1 MIEAHNR
8 TATGWRGMIAASST
22 ALVVVLAPAAVPD
35 TADATA
41 GGSTVG
47 GNTHPV
53 VTWGASADR
62 TDATMSDKT
71 VRNIVHTSVTGSDLR
86 VSLSNAFGTVPVTFD
101 SVYVGDASD
110 GSASVTGNRRVTFS
124 EKSSIT
130 VPPGA
135 EVLSDPLPG
144 RIPAESTLAVS
155 VHTSGD
161 PGTVTGHN
169 VANQTSY
176 IATGGD
182 HAADLAGDAYDAT
195 TSHWYWV
202 DGLVV
207 EEPLQV
213 ETVALFG
220 DSITDG
226 NGSTAGANHRWP
238 DYLARRMTSRPRP
251 KQFGVMNEGIS
262 GNKVLADGSGV
273 SAQAR
278 FDRDVLAQPGIDTV
292 VILEGINDIRH
303 ETATEPED
311 LTAAYRQ
318 LIRRAHANGVCVVG
332 ATMTPWAG
340 GSLYSEER
348 NRLRIEVNHWI
359 RTSGQFDSV
368 IDFDKGT
375 RDPDNPKRFLPAYD
389 SGDHLH
395 PGDEGYQAMADTVRL
410 RQLDCNR

>member
-1 MIEAHNR
+1 MIETRKR
-8 TATGWRGMIAASST
+8 TATGWRGMIAATSA
-22 ALVVVLAPAAVPD
+22 ALVVVLAPAAVESN
-35 TADATA
+35 AAA
-41 GGSTVG
+41 G
-47 GNTHPV
+47 GNTRHV

-62 TDATMSDKT
+62 TDGTMSNQT
-71 VRNIVHTSVTGSDLR
+71 VRNIVHTSVAGADLR
-86 VSLSNAFGTVPVTFD
+86 VSLSNAFGTAPVTFD
-101 SVYVGDASD
+101 SVYVGAASD
-110 GSASVTGNRRVTFS
+110 GSAEVTGNRRVTFD
-124 EKSSIT
+124 ERTSIT
-130 VPPGA
+130 VPAGA

-144 RIPAESTLAVS
+144 KVRAESTLAVS

-161 PGTVTGHN
+161 PGTATGHN

-176 IATGGD
+176 VATGGD
-182 HAADLAGDAYDAT
+182 HAGDASGQAYDAT
-195 TSHWYWV
+195 TKHWYWV
-202 DGLVV
+202 DGIVV
-207 EEPLQV
+207 EEPKQV

-226 NGSTAGANHRWP
+226 NGSTAGANRRWP
-238 DYLARRMTSRPRP
+238 DYLARRMNDQPRP

-278 FDRDVLAQPGIDTV
+278 FDRDVLSQPGVETV

-303 ETATEPED
+303 DIATEPED
-311 LTAAYRQ
+311 LTTAYGQ
-318 LIRRAHANGVCVVG
+318 LIKRAHAKGLCAVG
-332 ATMTPWAG
+332 ATLTPWEG

-348 NRLRIEVNHWI
+348 NTLRTEVNHWI

-368 IDFDKGT
+368 IDFDKAT